1 MRVHCSYR
9 FYEQLQELSKNN
21 SYSAILTDICDYFK
35 DKSVGELH
43 ITKDIIQSSSK
54 TYSLNKYRI
63 INSKSNKGK
72 SSSYRC
78 IRGCFVKDN
87 VIILDTIYPKTGSEG
102 IDNLSKETYKEIAKN
117 IKQAIEQ
124 NLLYTLNL
132 DTQIFHRIR

>member
-78 IRGCFVKDN
+78 ICGCFVKDN